1 MENDAPATTRN
12 APVTR
17 SRSRDSAF
25 KEDFDDDGMS
35 SKNPS
40 SSPKSTS
47 TTNVKSTIR
56 KVGGVDFEMLNA
68 AHSPL
73 ELPQRSKSAEPV
85 RARSPADSDDEG
97 SNFLFCRRRTSH
109 SQPREKER
117 SDSTVGDID
126 GETLTLKAKGPSAGS
141 ESPEVQSPRGLP
153 IMKKKNSDPSM
164 AARPKI
170 PRVTRS
176 TAAARAR
183 SAAAQKETTKA
194 LDNDSDSD
202 TSSSE
207 DSDCTFNLDTPTGV
221 VGRSPRKS
229 DPGIQPTRVVP
240 PISVGGILPG
250 LLWASPL
257 SGTSRPDSPWLW
269 CKRWT
274 CCRCSANTIVEQQV
288 CANLTCGHHRCGNRC
303 KVMRDKRIYTI

>member
-1 MENDAPATTRN
+1 MENDAPATARN

-17 SRSRDSAF
+17 SRSKDSAF
-25 KEDFDDDGMS
+25 TEDFDDDGMS
-35 SKNPS
+35 SKKPS
-40 SSPKSTS
+40 SSLKPTP
-47 TTNVKSTIR
+47 TTNIKSTIR
-56 KVGGVDFEMLNA
+56 TVGGVDFEMLNA

-73 ELPQRSKSAEPV
+73 KLPQRSKSAEPV

-97 SNFLFCRRRTSH
+97 GNFLFCRRRTSH
-109 SQPREKER
+109 SQPRERER
-117 SDSTVGDID
+117 SDSTIGDMD

-141 ESPEVQSPRGLP
+141 ESPEVQSPRSLP
-153 IMKKKNSDPSM
+153 GMKNKNDNSAMP
-164 AARPKI
+164 ARPKI

-183 SAAAQKETTKA
+183 NAAAQKQATKA
-194 LDNDSDSD
+194 ADSDSD
-202 TSSSE
+202 SDSSSE
-207 DSDCTFNLDTPTGV
+207 DSDCTFTLDTPTGIL
-221 VGRSPRKS
+221 GRSPRKS